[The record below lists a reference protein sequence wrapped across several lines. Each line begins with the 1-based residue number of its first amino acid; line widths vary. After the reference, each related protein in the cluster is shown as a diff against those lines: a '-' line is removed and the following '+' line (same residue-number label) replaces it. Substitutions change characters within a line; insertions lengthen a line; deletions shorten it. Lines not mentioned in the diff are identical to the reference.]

1 MRRDPAVRGDFR
13 CKARTDCLRT
23 AYARLAAMQQRWLDA
38 HPDVLAG
45 RTALFQR
52 QQSAADRVLG
62 A

>member
-1 MRRDPAVRGDFR
+1 
-13 CKARTDCLRT
+13 
-23 AYARLAAMQQRWLDA
+23 MQQRWLDA